1 MLISYNALQYALY
14 KDKNLNEKYQEK
26 YQEKYKN
33 AHEITIQFAIILLV
47 FELVLLYFALS
58 MAVQVSKSKKQLFVH
73 IMMATL
79 FTLPYVF
86 YNVVF
91 ETPAYQT
98 LAK

>member
-14 KDKNLNEKYQEK
+14 KDKNLQEK
-26 YQEKYKN
+26 YQEKYK
-33 AHEITIQFAIILLV
+33 TKPDMTLQLAIAILV

-58 MAVQVSKSKKQLFVH
+58 MAVQVSKTKKQLFVH
-73 IMMATL
+73 VLMAAL

-91 ETPAYQT
+91 DTPAYQT

>member
-14 KDKNLNEKYQEK
+14 KDKNVREGYQEK
-26 YQEKYKN
+26 FKKGAELTVQ
-33 AHEITIQFAIILLV
+33 AAIAILV
-47 FELVLLYFALS
+47 FELALLYFAIS
-58 MAVQVSKSKKQLFVH
+58 MAVQVSKTKKQLFLHVV
-73 IMMATL
+73 MASM

-91 ETPAYQT
+91 DTPAYQT